1 MMEKLEKKMK
11 IYTLVVS
18 IVLALGSSLSVAE
31 EFLNG
36 ETLQKA
42 FCGKTY
48 MGENVEKGSTF
59 KVYYPEKCDE
69 VIHYFLTGGDAG
81 KTVTWPLR
89 INQNGD
95 HCVVN
100 GGKEKC
106 ARFILN
112 KDGVYQ
118 AMRDG
123 KVIYTRSHPVDGK
136 HLNN

>member
-1 MMEKLEKKMK
+1 MK
-11 IYTLVVS
+11 SHMFAFGIA
-18 IVLALGSSLSVAE
+18 LALSSSVCVAE
-31 EFLNG
+31 EFLSG
-36 ETLQKA
+36 EVLQKA

-48 MGENVEKGSTF
+48 KGENVEKGSTF
-59 KVYYPEKCDE
+59 KVYYPEKCNE
-69 VIHYFLTGGDAG
+69 VIHHFLTGGEAG
-81 KTVTWPLR
+81 KSVTWPLR
-89 INQNGD
+89 ISPSGD

-123 KVIYTRSHPVDGK
+123 QVIYTRSHPTDGN
-136 HLNN
+136 HLND

>member
-1 MMEKLEKKMK
+1 MRSC
-11 IYTLVVS
+11 IIAVG
-18 IVLALGSSLSVAE
+18 ICLALGSSASVAE

-36 ETLQKA
+36 EVLQKA
-42 FCGKTY
+42 FCGKTFK
-48 MGENVEKGSTF
+48 GENVEKGSTF

-69 VIHYFLTGGDAG
+69 VIHHFLTGGDAG

-89 INQNGD
+89 ISLNGD

-106 ARFILN
+106 AQFILN

-118 AMRDG
+118 AMREG
-123 KVIYTRSHPVDGK
+123 KVIYTRSHPVEGN